1 MYSRAYTAVEKCT
14 DLEKQQ
20 GKNPALLYKYMHC
33 TEQKPIILDLR

>member
-20 GKNPALLYKYMHC
+20 GKNPALLYC